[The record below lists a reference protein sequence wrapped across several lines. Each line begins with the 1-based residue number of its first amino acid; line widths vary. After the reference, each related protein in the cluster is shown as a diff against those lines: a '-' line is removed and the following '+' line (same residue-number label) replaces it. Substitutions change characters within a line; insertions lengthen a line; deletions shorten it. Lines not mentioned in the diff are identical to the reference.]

1 MNAILQCLIILK
13 LCGSVWCGDVIGLTD
28 DAPPHWMASLHHL
41 TEDNGTGAVGNT
53 FGLTPSSPLQP
64 GSSWMPSPM
73 SSRVLPP
80 GFGLS
85 PSSSRPNQTADGQ
98 LLGERQ
104 MSAS

>member
-1 MNAILQCLIILK
+1 ML
-13 LCGSVWCGDVIGLTD
+13 VIGLIEDT
-28 DAPPHWMASLHHL
+28 PPHWMASLHHL
-41 TEDNGTGAVGNT
+41 TEDNGSSTSGNT
-53 FGLTPSSPLQP
+53 FGLTPGSPLQP
-64 GSSWMPSPM
+64 GSSWMPSQMM

-104 MSAS
+104 LSAS

>member
-1 MNAILQCLIILK
+1 MLVLNE
-13 LCGSVWCGDVIGLTD
+13 

-41 TEDNGTGAVGNT
+41 TEDNGTSGSGNT
-53 FGLTPSSPLQP
+53 FGLSPSNPLQL
-64 GSSWMPSPM
+64 GSSWTPSQM

-85 PSSSRPNQTADGQ
+85 ASSSRPNQTADGQ

-104 MSAS
+104 LSA